1 MEQRSYPY
9 SQKRNN
15 SYYNGNNS
23 RNQIK
28 SNNTVI
34 NLVNIIYDNE
44 FVSLI
49 NNLSS
54 SLKDCF
60 KLINNSLK
68 NIKDIS
74 SSLGNQIVYSKCL
87 INDYIMIN
95 KKNKNDKLIQ
105 VKDRLDF
112 IDNNKNLLESNISFM
127 NVNITSFLEHAK
139 TLFKRMKISRNNKLN
154 NIQNNNNIL
163 KNDIKFNNYFSNNN
177 YNSNDNYHSK
187 ETKNKR
193 NYSSYDNMRYKAKSQ
208 NTFQNYNSLSFK
220 KNKSFKNISDNLLI
234 NSSDDVNNNNIE
246 NKNDCSER
254 QKTISFNLRQFM
266 FNKNKNKI
274 NNLLENISLNKEKKI
289 NNNNNLLF
297 NYCSLVNN
305 SKAKNNRK
313 KVNKGNI
320 KSLKNINSFKNDNRI
335 NNFFNNNIYEKR
347 NDNNLNNNKKKINFN
362 YNSNSSINKMIN
374 KDVDN
379 SDSLKI
385 AENNNNKQKNIDA
398 ILANKIIEYFT
409 LLKSNEKNKI
419 KIDKIQKY
427 LINISLNIINKK
439 ENHINNLKQNFLK
452 NAKIPEN
459 IMRNNYSHQMRINNS
474 VGNDKKENSENII
487 NILNKE
493 LNKKNEYIRKIKN
506 VMENR
511 CNKNG
516 IVKAQNFE
524 IIQKR
529 KILLIIKKEIN
540 LNYLSDMNNYKTIEG
555 LKKQIIE
562 LKHNY
567 NNENNNKNYKYKYEL
582 VIEEINTKKN
592 EINELNNKIDE
603 LTKTN
608 NSLLNKLDTIELSK
622 KNLEQ
627 EKTNLL
633 LKIKKLE
640 DFSENKKII
649 ITNSD
654 EEPIEDFSDI
664 IEEQSS
670 ENEKEKNLVQENNK
684 LQEKINILQSELNK
698 KILNENDKN
707 RKLSRNAGNN
717 EYENCVDFDPI
728 NRIKKEKNNSN
739 NNMSELKMKEDLIE
753 KLQAKI
759 NELEKNNNKNIFFS
773 KKDDYIILSEK
784 NYKTLKWFLLTKKIN
799 INNLNYENTFWSN
812 KENVDKELIK
822 NLNLEISN
830 SDEEKMIMNYLKKLE
845 EKENIISKLQLK
857 IKNMEKNMGLNMSNK
872 NMRSKSSNTK
882 NILKNNNEEEEYYE
896 DSDFD

>member
-1 MEQRSYPY
+1 
-9 SQKRNN
+9 
-15 SYYNGNNS
+15 
-23 RNQIK
+23 
-28 SNNTVI
+28 
-34 NLVNIIYDNE
+34 
-44 FVSLI
+44 
-49 NNLSS
+49 
-54 SLKDCF
+54 
-60 KLINNSLK
+60 
-68 NIKDIS
+68 
-74 SSLGNQIVYSKCL
+74 
-87 INDYIMIN
+87 
-95 KKNKNDKLIQ
+95 
-105 VKDRLDF
+105 
-112 IDNNKNLLESNISFM
+112 
-127 NVNITSFLEHAK
+127 
-139 TLFKRMKISRNNKLN
+139 
-154 NIQNNNNIL
+154 
-163 KNDIKFNNYFSNNN
+163 
-177 YNSNDNYHSK
+177 
-187 ETKNKR
+187 
-193 NYSSYDNMRYKAKSQ
+193 
-208 NTFQNYNSLSFK
+208 
-220 KNKSFKNISDNLLI
+220 
-234 NSSDDVNNNNIE
+234 
-246 NKNDCSER
+246 
-254 QKTISFNLRQFM
+254 
-266 FNKNKNKI
+266 
-274 NNLLENISLNKEKKI
+274 
-289 NNNNNLLF
+289 
-297 NYCSLVNN
+297 
-305 SKAKNNRK
+305 
-313 KVNKGNI
+313 
-320 KSLKNINSFKNDNRI
+320 LKNINSFKNDNRI
-335 NNFFNNNIYEKR
+335 NNFFNNNIYENR

-379 SDSLKI
+379 SDSLKM

-540 LNYLSDMNNYKTIEG
+540 LNYLSDMNNYKTIEE

-567 NNENNNKNYKYKYEL
+567 NSENNNKNYKYKYEL

-759 NELEKNNNKNIFFS
+759 NELEKKNNNNIFFS
-773 KKDDYIILSEK
+773 KKDDYIVLSEK

-799 INNLNYENTFWSN
+799 INNLNYENTFWTN